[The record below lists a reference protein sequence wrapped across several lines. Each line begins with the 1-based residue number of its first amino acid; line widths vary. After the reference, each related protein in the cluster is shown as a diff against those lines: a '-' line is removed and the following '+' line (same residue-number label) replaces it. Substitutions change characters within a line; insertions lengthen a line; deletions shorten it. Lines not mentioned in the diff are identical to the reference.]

1 VVQIACPRCLTAN
14 RVPEGR
20 LGERPKCGKCGA
32 PLLEGAPLELG
43 EGAFDDYV
51 ARTQL
56 PVVADFWAPWC
67 GPCRALG
74 PMLERLEQ
82 DSGGRFR
89 LVKINSD
96 DNPELSAQFGVRS
109 IPYVVAFVDGRPV
122 DSFVGVL
129 PESQLR
135 AFIDRVAPN
144 PSEIERRKAAALV
157 EAGDRAG
164 AVASLRAALALDPA
178 NDEARLDLAG
188 LLLDAAPG
196 AEGVNDAAEL
206 LAKTSTLTQQTARFR
221 ALRTRVDSLEQA
233 ARLPSADELRRRIE
247 AQADDLQARADLS
260 RQLIAQGQFE
270 LALEQLLEIVAR
282 DRAFGDDYGRK
293 AALAVFDLMADRPNV
308 VSAYRRRLASA
319 LNR

>member
-1 VVQIACPRCLTAN
+1 MLNTSGDTFQRDVVDASHD
-14 RVPEGR
+14 VPV
-20 LGERPKCGKCGA
+20 L
-32 PLLEGAPLELG
+32 
-43 EGAFDDYV
+43 V
-51 ARTQL
+51 
-56 PVVADFWAPWC
+56 DFWAPWC

-82 DSGGRFR
+82 DGAGRFR

-96 DNPELSAQFGVRS
+96 ENPELSAQFGVRS

-144 PSEIERRKAAALV
+144 PSEIERRKAAALL
-157 EAGDRAG
+157 EAGDQAG
-164 AVASLRAALALDPA
+164 ALAALRAALALDPA
-178 NDEARLDLAG
+178 NDDARLDLAG
-188 LLLDAAPG
+188 LLLDATAG
-196 AEGVNDAAEL
+196 AAGAQDAAEL
-206 LAKTSTLTQQTARFR
+206 LARTSALTQQGTRFR
-221 ALRTRVDSLEQA
+221 ALQTRVDSLVQA
-233 ARLPSADELRRRIE
+233 ARLPSADELRRRVE
-247 AQADDLQARADLS
+247 AQPGDLQARADLS

-270 LALEQLLEIVAR
+270 PALEELLEIVAR

-293 AALAVFDLMADRPNV
+293 ATLAVFDLMSDRPGV
-308 VSAYRRRLASA
+308 VSAYRRRLAAA

>member
-1 VVQIACPRCLTAN
+1 MNTSGNTFQRDVVDASRE
-14 RVPEGR
+14 VPV
-20 LGERPKCGKCGA
+20 L
-32 PLLEGAPLELG
+32 
-43 EGAFDDYV
+43 V
-51 ARTQL
+51 
-56 PVVADFWAPWC
+56 DFWAPWC

-82 DSGGRFR
+82 DAGGRFR

-96 DNPELSAQFGVRS
+96 ENPELSAQFGVRS

-144 PSEIERRKAAALV
+144 PGEIARRKAAALV
-157 EAGDRAG
+157 EAGDQAG
-164 AVASLRAALALDPA
+164 ALTSLRAALALDPA
-178 NDEARLDLAG
+178 NDDARLDLAA
-188 LLLDAAPG
+188 LLLDVAPG
-196 AEGVNDAAEL
+196 AEGAEEAAGL
-206 LAKTSTLTQQTARFR
+206 LAKTSSLTRQGARFR
-221 ALRTRVDSLEQA
+221 ALQTRVDSLERA
-233 ARLPSADELRRRIE
+233 ASLPSAEELRRRID
-247 AQADDLQARADLS
+247 AQPGDLQARADLS

-270 LALEQLLEIVAR
+270 AALEELLEIVAR

-293 AALAVFDLMADRPNV
+293 AALAVFDLISDRPDV

>member
-1 VVQIACPRCLTAN
+1 MLNTSGETFERDVIEASRE
-14 RVPEGR
+14 VPV
-20 LGERPKCGKCGA
+20 L
-32 PLLEGAPLELG
+32 
-43 EGAFDDYV
+43 V
-51 ARTQL
+51 
-56 PVVADFWAPWC
+56 DFWAPWC

-82 DSGGRFR
+82 DAGGRFR

-96 DNPELSAQFGVRS
+96 ENPELSAQFGVRS

-144 PSEIERRKAAALV
+144 PGEIARRKAAELLAS
-157 EAGDRAG
+157 GDRAG

-178 NDEARLDLAG
+178 NDDARLDLAA
-188 LLLDAAPG
+188 LLLETPSDGEAVKDAKDLVAK
-196 AEGVNDAAEL
+196 ASA
-206 LAKTSTLTQQTARFR
+206 LARQTPRFR
-221 ALRTRVDSLEQA
+221 ALQTRIESVEQA
-233 ARLPSADELRRRIE
+233 NELPPLDELRARVD
-247 AQADDLQARADLS
+247 ADPADLDARANFA
-260 RQLIAQGQFE
+260 RGLIASGQLEAALDE
-270 LALEQLLEIVAR
+270 LLAIVER

-293 AALAVFDLMADRPNV
+293 AMLAVFDLMSDRPAV